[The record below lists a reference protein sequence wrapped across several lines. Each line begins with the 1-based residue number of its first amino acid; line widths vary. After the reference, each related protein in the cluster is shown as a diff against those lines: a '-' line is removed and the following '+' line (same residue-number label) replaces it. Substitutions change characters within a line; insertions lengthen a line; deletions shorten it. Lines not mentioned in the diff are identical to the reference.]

1 MHEASHRG
9 RVFLQQLLRFRPSS
23 PIIETAVR
31 GRDPR
36 EGQLRCMCQ
45 FIDTHSLPIILAYP
59 ISNCNH
65 LCYFIRSHVRGRAEN
80 IVSASERHQDAES

>member
-1 MHEASHRG
+1 
-9 RVFLQQLLRFRPSS
+9 
-23 PIIETAVR
+23 
-31 GRDPR
+31 
-36 EGQLRCMCQ
+36 MCQ

-65 LCYFIRSHVRGRAEN
+65 LRYFIRSHVRGRAEN